1 MSITEE
7 LEHNFRRFCIEYSA
21 IPVPSDKALV
31 RQAKDSAPNCV
42 AKVEN
47 TPQLRM
53 KFLTNFLRLQGEIQS
68 WKLANSAGLECNR
81 GNPDPG
87 AELGQ
92 VVTPGTIR

>member
-53 KFLTNFLRLQGEIQS
+53 KFLTNFLRFQS
-68 WKLANSAGLECNR
+68 ENLSWESVGPALSGNSGR
-81 GNPDPG
+81 IVVGNPIWRR
-87 AELGQ
+87 L
-92 VVTPGTIR
+92 